1 MPERRRGNEHRE
13 LRDRVDA
20 ACGELGRAFRGD
32 AVSLEP
38 ATRAFAAVL
47 RRAGLPIQRLVALLT
62 YCASDDRLSFE
73 QRERLAQQ
81 RQNLV
86 RWAID
91 AYYGADE

>member
-62 YCASDDRLSFE
+62 HSLGDSRLSAE
-73 QRERLAQQ
+73 RRERLARQ
-81 RQNLV
+81 RPDLV

-91 AYYGADE
+91 EYYSER